1 MEFQITLE
9 QVTRKVP
16 VTIFHLSGSLNIASA
31 ETFEEKARQ
40 AYQQGTRYLL
50 LDFKEVDAIRSAGL
64 RSVQVVYK
72 LMSPKTPEMVTSKLN
87 RSPYLKIANM
97 SADVYN
103 VFEISGF
110 LRNIDSYDDLETAL
124 DSFE

>member
-1 MEFQITLE
+1 M
-9 QVTRKVP
+9 
-16 VTIFHLSGSLNIASA
+16 
-31 ETFEEKARQ
+31 
-40 AYQQGTRYLL
+40 
-50 LDFKEVDAIRSAGL
+50 
-64 RSVQVVYK
+64 QVVYK
-72 LMSPKTPEMVTSKLN
+72 LLSPKAPEMVTSKLN